1 MLPLTRY
8 DTLYVLY
15 ISSKWNL
22 GYTDGRCDCAYD
34 VYTGSV
40 NDDNDNKS
48 FGNLQPGL

>member
-22 GYTDGRCDCAYD
+22 GYTGGRCDRAYG
-34 VYTGSV
+34 VYTGSF
-40 NDDNDNKS
+40 DE
-48 FGNLQPGL
+48 